1 MLALTEKITMAA
13 REAAECVRCGRTIE
27 TNESAVV
34 MIHFLQTVGVK
45 PRQKSGARRIYWC
58 PQCAVVNAMGA
69 KPGNGALNVAA
80 YEQLR
85 VLIGKDP
92 SVTQSAWEELN
103 KGVLARPEKGQ
114 EALPEPEIL
123 PPPKRLKEAS

>member
-1 MLALTEKITMAA
+1 
-13 REAAECVRCGRTIE
+13 
-27 TNESAVV
+27 
-34 MIHFLQTVGVK
+34 
-45 PRQKSGARRIYWC
+45 
-58 PQCAVVNAMGA
+58 MGA